1 MKEKL
6 STYSEAMKCGKS
18 EIEKFRRMNQG
29 PSVREDQGKIMRMS
43 WRRNDERCY
52 MPLILE

>member
-6 STYSEAMKCGKS
+6 STYSEVMKCGKS
-18 EIEKFRRMNQG
+18 EIEISEGRIKG
-29 PSVREDQGKIMRMS
+29 PTVREDQGKIMRMS

-52 MPLILE
+52 MQLTLE